1 MRRSTNLEQSDLNG
15 DSIAAKDSDTFGNDY
30 PERPNN
36 NSTIITFQ
44 NTGQQPYSRYSY
56 KSSATAL
63 AFCKSHANIALYAK
77 ISLNEQK
84 LKLNEKF
91 NDRMKHFNQNSFSL
105 VSSNQHYSKN
115 AGWI

>member
-1 MRRSTNLEQSDLNG
+1 MIPLV
-15 DSIAAKDSDTFGNDY
+15 IY
-30 PERPNN
+30 PEQPNN

-44 NTGQQPYSRYSY
+44 NTGQQPYTRYSY
-56 KSSATAL
+56 KSSATTL
-63 AFCKSHANIALYAK
+63 AFRESHANIVLYAE